1 MSEELFTETE
11 QDADLLTQLEERVV
25 KALEA
30 VGTLRKEKIALQKE
44 IDRLN
49 AELTNAKS
57 KNKTAASRIS
67 KLLDQMELP
76 SSE

>member
-1 MSEELFTETE
+1 MSEELYTETE
-11 QDADLLTQLEERVV
+11 SDLLSQLEERVIQ
-25 KALEA
+25 ALEA
-30 VGTLRKEKIALQKE
+30 VGTLRKEKAALLKE
-44 IDRLN
+44 NERLTAELN
-49 AELTNAKS
+49 AAKS

>member
-1 MSEELFTETE
+1 MAEELFNE
-11 QDADLLTQLEERVV
+11 QDADLLSQLEERVV

-30 VGTLRKEKIALQKE
+30 VGTLRKEKLALQKE

-49 AELTNAKS
+49 AELSAAKS

-76 SSE
+76 SAE

>member
-1 MSEELFTETE
+1 MAEELFSE
-11 QDADLLTQLEERVV
+11 QESDLLSQLEERVV
-25 KALEA
+25 MALEA
-30 VGTLRKEKIALQKE
+30 VAALRKEKIVLQQE

-49 AELTNAKS
+49 TELSAVKV

-76 SSE
+76 TSD

>member
-1 MSEELFTETE
+1 MAEELFNE
-11 QDADLLTQLEERVV
+11 QDADLLSQLEERVV

-30 VGTLRKEKIALQKE
+30 VGTLRKEKAVLQKE

-49 AELTNAKS
+49 AELSAAKS

-76 SSE
+76 SAE

>member
-1 MSEELFTETE
+1 MAEELFSDQE
-11 QDADLLTQLEERVV
+11 ADLLSELEDRVV

-30 VGTLRKEKIALQKE
+30 VGSLRKDKLALQKE
-44 IDRLN
+44 VDRLN
-49 AELTNAKS
+49 AELTAAKS

-76 SSE
+76 SSD

>member
-1 MSEELFTETE
+1 MSEDLLIE
-11 QDADLLTQLEERVV
+11 QDADLLSQLEERVV

-30 VGTLRKEKIALQKE
+30 VASLRKEKAALQKE

-49 AELTNAKS
+49 SELVAAKS

-76 SSE
+76 SAE

>member
-1 MSEELFTETE
+1 MAEELYNE
-11 QDADLLTQLEERVV
+11 QDADLLSQLEERVV

-30 VGTLRKEKIALQKE
+30 VGSLRKDKLTLQKE
-44 IDRLN
+44 IDRLT
-49 AELTNAKS
+49 AELSAAKS

-76 SSE
+76 SAE

>member
-1 MSEELFTETE
+1 MAEELFNE
-11 QDADLLTQLEERVV
+11 QDADLLSQLEERVV

-30 VGTLRKEKIALQKE
+30 VGTLRKEKAALQKE

-49 AELTNAKS
+49 AELSAAKS

-76 SSE
+76 SAE

>member
-1 MSEELFTETE
+1 MAEELFSEAE
-11 QDADLLTQLEERVV
+11 SDLLSQLEERVV

-30 VGTLRKEKIALQKE
+30 VAVLRKEKAELQKE
-44 IDRLN
+44 IERLTG
-49 AELTNAKS
+49 ELAAVKA

-76 SSE
+76 SGD

>member
-1 MSEELFTETE
+1 MSEDLLIE
-11 QDADLLTQLEERVV
+11 QDADLLSQLEDRVV

-30 VGTLRKEKIALQKE
+30 VATLRKEKAALQKE

-49 AELTNAKS
+49 SELVAAKS

-76 SSE
+76 SAE

>member
-1 MSEELFTETE
+1 MAEELFNE
-11 QDADLLTQLEERVV
+11 QDADLLSQLEERVV

-30 VGTLRKEKIALQKE
+30 VGTLRKEKAVLQKE
-44 IDRLN
+44 IERLN
-49 AELTNAKS
+49 AELSAAKS

-76 SSE
+76 SVE

>member
-1 MSEELFTETE
+1 MAEELYNEE
-11 QDADLLTQLEERVV
+11 DADLLSQLEERVV

-30 VGTLRKEKIALQKE
+30 VGTLRKEKVVLQKE
-44 IDRLN
+44 IDRLT
-49 AELTNAKS
+49 AELSAAKS

-76 SSE
+76 SAE

>member
-1 MSEELFTETE
+1 MSEELFTEQE
-11 QDADLLTQLEERVV
+11 ADLLSQLEERVV

-30 VGTLRKEKIALQKE
+30 VATLRKEKAVMQKE

-49 AELTNAKS
+49 SELTATKS

-67 KLLDQMELP
+67 KLLDQLELP
-76 SSE
+76 STE

>member
-1 MSEELFTETE
+1 MAEELFSEAE
-11 QDADLLTQLEERVV
+11 SDLLSQLEERVV

-30 VGTLRKEKIALQKE
+30 VAVLRKEKVELQKE
-44 IDRLN
+44 IERLTS
-49 AELTNAKS
+49 ELAAVKA

-76 SSE
+76 SGD

>member
-49 AELTNAKS
+49 AELTTAKS

>member
-1 MSEELFTETE
+1 MAEELYNE
-11 QDADLLTQLEERVV
+11 QDADLLSQLEERVV

-30 VGTLRKEKIALQKE
+30 VGTLRKEKVVLQKE
-44 IDRLN
+44 IDRLT
-49 AELTNAKS
+49 AELSAAKS

-76 SSE
+76 SAE

>member
-11 QDADLLTQLEERVV
+11 QDADLLSQLEERVV

-30 VGTLRKEKIALQKE
+30 VGTLRKEKLALQKE

-49 AELTNAKS
+49 AELTAAKS

>member
-1 MSEELFTETE
+1 MSEELFTDQE
-11 QDADLLTQLEERVV
+11 ADLLAQLEERVV

-30 VGTLRKEKIALQKE
+30 VATLRKEKATMQKE
-44 IDRLN
+44 IDRLT
-49 AELTNAKS
+49 AELSAAKS

-76 SSE
+76 AGD

>member
-1 MSEELFTETE
+1 MSEELFTEQE
-11 QDADLLTQLEERVV
+11 ADLLSQLEERVV

-30 VGTLRKEKIALQKE
+30 VAVLRKEKAALQAE
-44 IDRLN
+44 VDRLN
-49 AELTNAKS
+49 SELSAAKS

>member
-1 MSEELFTETE
+1 MSEELFTEQE
-11 QDADLLTQLEERVV
+11 ADLLSQLEERVV

-30 VGTLRKEKIALQKE
+30 VAVLRKEKAALQAE
-44 IDRLN
+44 VDRLHS
-49 AELTNAKS
+49 ELSAAKS

>member
-1 MSEELFTETE
+1 MAEELFSE
-11 QDADLLTQLEERVV
+11 QEADLLSQLEERVV

-30 VGTLRKEKIALQKE
+30 VAQLRKEKAALQKE
-44 IDRLN
+44 IDRLTG
-49 AELTNAKS
+49 ELSAAKS

-76 SSE
+76 NQE

>member
-1 MSEELFTETE
+1 MAEELYNE
-11 QDADLLTQLEERVV
+11 QDADLLSQLEERVV

-30 VGTLRKEKIALQKE
+30 VGSLRKDKLALQKE
-44 IDRLN
+44 IDRLT
-49 AELTNAKS
+49 AELSAAKS

-76 SSE
+76 SAE

>member
-1 MSEELFTETE
+1 MAEELFTEQE
-11 QDADLLTQLEERVV
+11 ADLLAQLEERVV

-30 VGTLRKEKIALQKE
+30 VATLRKEKAALQQE

-49 AELTNAKS
+49 AELTATKS

-67 KLLDQMELP
+67 KLLDQLELP
-76 SSE
+76 DND

>member
-1 MSEELFTETE
+1 MAEELFNE
-11 QDADLLTQLEERVV
+11 QDADLLSQLEERVV

-30 VGTLRKEKIALQKE
+30 VGTLRKEKVVLQKE

-49 AELTNAKS
+49 AELSAAKS
-57 KNKTAASRIS
+57 KNKSAASRIS

-76 SSE
+76 SAE

>member
-1 MSEELFTETE
+1 MAEELFNE
-11 QDADLLTQLEERVV
+11 QDADLLSQLEERVV

-30 VGTLRKEKIALQKE
+30 VGTLRKEKLALQKE

-49 AELTNAKS
+49 AELSAAKS

-76 SSE
+76 SVE